1 MIRRARSR
9 GFTLVEVLAAVA
21 VLAIALAAIL
31 SAMARYADQA
41 GHLRQKTLALW
52 VAHNRL
58 SEIMAEPQWPAT
70 GRSNG
75 EVELGGQV
83 WRWELLIQNT
93 QDEQLRRLDIEV
105 QLDRERET
113 SLASLSAFISQSGRP

>member
-1 MIRRARSR
+1 MSRRPRAR

-41 GHLRQKTLALW
+41 GYLRQKTLALW

-58 SEIMAEPQWPAT
+58 SEIMATPQWPAT
-70 GRSNG
+70 GRSDG
-75 EVELGGQV
+75 DAEMGGQD
-83 WRWELLIQNT
+83 WRWEVQVQAT
-93 QDEQLRRLDIEV
+93 PDEQLRRIDIQVRPGE
-105 QLDRERET
+105 DRES
-113 SLASLSAFISQSGRP
+113 SLAGLSAFIARTGRQ

>member
-1 MIRRARSR
+1 MIRRARIR

-83 WRWELLIQNT
+83 WRWELQVQNT
-93 QDEQLRRLDIEV
+93 QDEQLRRLDIAV

-113 SLASLSAFISQSGRP
+113 ALASLSAFVSQSGRP